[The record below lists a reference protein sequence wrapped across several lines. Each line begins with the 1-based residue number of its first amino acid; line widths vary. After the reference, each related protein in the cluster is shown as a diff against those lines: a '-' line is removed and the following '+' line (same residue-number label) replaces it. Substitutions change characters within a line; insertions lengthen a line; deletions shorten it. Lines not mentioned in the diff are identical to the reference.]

1 MLVLLVKAAPVLTG
15 VDQLVNQLSSAL
27 LVLLVN
33 AATVEL
39 GVDQSCKT
47 F

>member
-1 MLVLLVKAAPVLTG
+1 MLLVKAAPVLTT
-15 VDQLVNQLSSAL
+15 VDQLVNQLISAL
-27 LVLLVN
+27 LVLLEK
-33 AATVEL
+33 AATVEF